1 MVFELIWTSND
12 VDIDDFYLN
21 GVSAVETIH
30 NLSNKTFNKYSRL
43 VIQFTKS
50 TNTSPNHLY
59 IDIKVKMKSGIS
71 YPNELQTYMVC
82 YGIKG
87 LQSDVPSN
95 VYDALWSVNNSKV
108 TFNETIDMGNNKI
121 TGVADGTDNNDVV
134 NKSQLNIVKN
144 RTTVNDHNITTINN
158 IITKYYYSDRLHHNK
173 GSNILFT
180 IKSGQKISVSLNNIH
195 VTDIGYYQVIYN
207 DYYKGGG
214 VFRIRQDSQTGDIL
228 YDNHFYIQNDY
239 TPISINAIF
248 KVEKQNT
255 TLFFSLQDHT
265 FVDTNLLG
273 RNYSSFYIKFLH
285 A

>member
-1 MVFELIWTSND
+1 M
-12 VDIDDFYLN
+12 
-21 GVSAVETIH
+21 
-30 NLSNKTFNKYSRL
+30 
-43 VIQFTKS
+43 QFSKS
-50 TNTSPNHLY
+50 TDTAPNHLY
-59 IDIKVKMKSGIS
+59 VDIVIKMKNGKS
-71 YPNELQTYMVC
+71 YPPKLQTYMVC

-87 LQSDVPSN
+87 LQSDVPST
-95 VYDALWSVNNSKV
+95 VYDVLWGVDNGKV
-108 TFNETIDMGNNKI
+108 TFNETINMGNNKI
-121 TGVADGTDNNDVV
+121 TGVANGTDLNDAI
-134 NKSQLNIVKN
+134 NMSQLNIVKN
-144 RTTVNDHNITTINN
+144 RTTVNDHNITHNRNDIQSINTSITTINN

-214 VFRIRQDSQTGDIL
+214 VFRIRQDSQTGNIL
-228 YDNHFYIQNDY
+228 YDNHFSIQNNY

-255 TLFFSLQDHT
+255 TLFFSLQNHT
-265 FVDTNLLG
+265 LADTNLLG

>member
-1 MVFELIWTSND
+1 
-12 VDIDDFYLN
+12 
-21 GVSAVETIH
+21 
-30 NLSNKTFNKYSRL
+30 
-43 VIQFTKS
+43 
-50 TNTSPNHLY
+50 
-59 IDIKVKMKSGIS
+59 MKSGIS

-87 LQSDVPSN
+87 IQSDVPST
-95 VYDALWSVNNSKV
+95 VYDALWGVDNGVV

-121 TGVADGTDNNDVV
+121 TGVTDGTDNNDVV

-228 YDNHFYIQNDY
+228 YDNHFYIKNDY

-248 KVEKQNT
+248 KVEKHNT

-265 FVDTNLLG
+265 FADTNLLG
-273 RNYSSFYIKFLH
+273 RNYSSFYIKYVH
-285 A
+285 P